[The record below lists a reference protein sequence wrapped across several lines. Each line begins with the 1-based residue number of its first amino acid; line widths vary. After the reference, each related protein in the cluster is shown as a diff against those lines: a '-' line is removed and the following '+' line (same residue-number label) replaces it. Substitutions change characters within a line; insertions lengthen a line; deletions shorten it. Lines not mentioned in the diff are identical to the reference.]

1 MSFFKVIFSKTGS
14 KVWFFVTTSILVLL
28 IVVTSLASTI
38 FYELFCTL
46 WGRERMITK
55 DGTQQIF
62 IADFDT
68 KEEARLN
75 GERVNERITEEG
87 FVLLKNDS
95 NTLPLP
101 KGAKISVFGK
111 NSVNL
116 VYGGSGSGAGS
127 GEFTKTIF
135 ESLTAAGFSYN
146 PTLKSFY
153 ESSDSGSGR
162 SSNPAMENDGSISL
176 KVGETPQSS
185 YTQSVK
191 NSYRDYDDAALIVL
205 SRIGGEGWDLPRKM
219 VDKNGNLVE
228 GARDAND
235 HYLQLDQNETDL
247 IKAVCDEFE
256 KVIVIINSSSPIELG
271 FLDDPEHYAYHENI
285 GAAIW
290 IGAPGDTGIMSLGR
304 ILNGDVNPSGRIPD
318 TYARDFKK
326 DPTWFNF
333 GNNLIPNGQ
342 DYLSV
347 KDKKTT
353 YIYSYV
359 DYEEGIYVGYRY
371 YETRGFTDGETW
383 YNENVVFPFGYGLS
397 YTTFSQEIANKQT
410 LQNTTITADKK
421 IQVNVKVTNTG
432 SVAGK
437 DVVQLYVTP
446 PYIEGGIEKSH
457 VVLAG
462 FAKTGIIQPGASET
476 VTVEIDPYYFAS
488 YDYND
493 KNQNGFKGYE
503 LESGKYIIRLCANA
517 HEQIDSFEA
526 TVQEP
531 GIKYETDP
539 VTGYSVVNRFDDID
553 DELGSILSRTDWK
566 GTFPATR
573 TTQERELDALT
584 NQKINSIATNNPFQ
598 TNEFPIIGEENDVTL
613 RDLVGKDYDDP
624 LWDELLNR
632 LKVNDMINLFNNGAF
647 QTAAI
652 MEIGKPRTNDA
663 DGPAGFV
670 NFMSDPSV
678 GAVYGTSH
686 YACEPIMA
694 ATWNVDLLFDFG
706 EAIGNEALIGDER
719 GDGTPY
725 SGWYAPGINLHRSP
739 FGGRAGEY
747 FSEDSFLSGMLAA
760 YEIQGAMSK
769 GVYTQVKHFAVNEQ
783 ETSRR
788 GICTWLDEQTLREIY
803 LRPFEMAV
811 KIGKT
816 RGMMS
821 SFNRIGA
828 KWTGGDYRLLTE
840 VLRNEWGFRGM
851 VICDF
856 NTGSHMDSRQM
867 AYAGGDLNLQTFNQE
882 WKPKISNPTDMT
894 ILRERVK
901 NILYTVCNSN
911 AMNSEVLGYKPP
923 VWMVLMFII
932 DAVVVAGLGLWG
944 FFAIRKAYKA
954 QKQKTS

>member
-1 MSFFKVIFSKTGS
+1 
-14 KVWFFVTTSILVLL
+14 
-28 IVVTSLASTI
+28 
-38 FYELFCTL
+38 
-46 WGRERMITK
+46 
-55 DGTQQIF
+55 
-62 IADFDT
+62 
-68 KEEARLN
+68 
-75 GERVNERITEEG
+75 
-87 FVLLKNDS
+87 
-95 NTLPLP
+95 
-101 KGAKISVFGK
+101 
-111 NSVNL
+111 
-116 VYGGSGSGAGS
+116 
-127 GEFTKTIF
+127 
-135 ESLTAAGFSYN
+135 
-146 PTLKSFY
+146 
-153 ESSDSGSGR
+153 
-162 SSNPAMENDGSISL
+162 
-176 KVGETPQSS
+176 
-185 YTQSVK
+185 
-191 NSYRDYDDAALIVL
+191 
-205 SRIGGEGWDLPRKM
+205 
-219 VDKNGNLVE
+219 
-228 GARDAND
+228 
-235 HYLQLDQNETDL
+235 
-247 IKAVCDEFE
+247 
-256 KVIVIINSSSPIELG
+256 
-271 FLDDPEHYAYHENI
+271 
-285 GAAIW
+285 
-290 IGAPGDTGIMSLGR
+290 
-304 ILNGDVNPSGRIPD
+304 VNPSGRIPD

-326 DPTWFNF
+326 APTWFNF

-347 KDKKTT
+347 QDKKST
-353 YIYSYV
+353 YIYSFV

-371 YETRGFTDGETW
+371 YETRGFTDVETW

-397 YTTFSQEIANKQT
+397 YTTFSQEITNKQA
-410 LQNTTITADKK
+410 LQNTIITADKT
-421 IQVNVKVTNTG
+421 IIVNVKVTNTG

-553 DELGSILSRTDWK
+553 DELGSILSRTDWG

-624 LWDELLNR
+624 LWDKLLNR

-882 WKPKISNPTDMT
+882 WKPKKSDPTDMT